1 MAIKEI
7 KLQAS
12 GNSSSAILPK
22 PMLDH
27 LHLGQHDT
35 VFAVEVEGGIL
46 LTPYDAT
53 FREAMAIGDEG
64 IRMYRNAYRE
74 LAGK

>member
-1 MAIKEI
+1 
-7 KLQAS
+7 
-12 GNSSSAILPK
+12 
-22 PMLDH
+22 MLDH

-46 LTPYDAT
+46 LTPYDPT
-53 FREAMAIGDEG
+53 FREAMAIADEG
-64 IRMYRNAYRE
+64 MRMYRNAYRE

>member
-1 MAIKEI
+1 M
-7 KLQAS
+7 
-12 GNSSSAILPK
+12 
-22 PMLDH
+22 
-27 LHLGQHDT
+27 
-35 VFAVEVEGGIL
+35 FAVEVEGGIL